1 MNEQTQGRD
10 PGTSRVRRAAV
21 VAAFMIMGVLLG
33 VAVAALQSTR
43 YESTARV
50 LVGPIGGDR
59 ETLDAAGLLST
70 TYADL
75 VTSRASVV
83 RVAEALS
90 VAIDPDDV
98 SAVPDARSRVI
109 SIVVIDDDPDNALT
123 IANALAA
130 DLITVVSDARIDDP
144 AVTPVAGTEAG
155 QVTLLDD
162 ASVAEPVRNPT
173 ALIVVGM
180 GLLGIVGGVFAD
192 RLLPSFRQRVDPGFV
207 ESLGLPVVEVQQPG
221 DTGRLTDD
229 EWDLVAAQLVHE
241 CGATGPFRS
250 VAYLPVDEG
259 DDTASL
265 FLHLAAAEA
274 RAGGPVT
281 VVDADIDRPLL
292 AERFGDLVPESRR
305 QSADGLQGRIVVPH
319 RAAGG
324 DPILHGVP
332 LRLVVPPAAD
342 SDLPARGRLQR
353 IADVLPAGSL
363 LEVLCPAA
371 GTAPAAIASS
381 LVVDHVVLVV
391 RTGRSA
397 KRRVVETLAA
407 LDSVGTRPSVVLQ
420 LDKGYS
426 PDSVEL
432 HLGAAGLDEAP
443 AAPAAPG
450 SDRRQQY
457 RTTVDLSAG

>member
-10 PGTSRVRRAAV
+10 PGSSRLRRAVV
-21 VAAFMIMGVLLG
+21 VAVFMVVGVLLG

-43 YESTARV
+43 YESAARV

-83 RVAEALS
+83 RVSQQLN
-90 VAIDPDDV
+90 VPIDPDDV
-98 SAVPDARSRVI
+98 TAVPDARSRVI
-109 SIVVIDDDPDNALT
+109 SLIVVDDNPDDAVA

-130 DLITVVSDARIDDP
+130 DLIALVADARIDDP

-162 ASVAEPVRNPT
+162 ASAAEPVRNPT

-180 GLLGIVGGVFAD
+180 GLLGVVGGVFAD
-192 RLLPSFRQRVDPGFV
+192 RLLPTFRQRVDPGFV
-207 ESLGLPVVEVQQPG
+207 ESLGLPVVEVQQAG

-250 VAYLPVDEG
+250 LAYLPVDDG
-259 DDTASL
+259 DETASL

-281 VVDADIDRPLL
+281 VVDADIDHPLL
-292 AERFGDLVPESRR
+292 SERFGDLVPESRL

-319 RAAGG
+319 RADGG

-391 RTGRSA
+391 RTGRSS
-397 KRRVVETLAA
+397 KRRVIDTLAA
-407 LDSVGTRPSVVLQ
+407 LDSVGARPSVVLQ
-420 LDKGYS
+420 LDKSYR
-426 PDSVEL
+426 PDAVEL
-432 HLGAAGLDEAP
+432 RLGDSRLDDVA

-457 RTTVDLSAG
+457 RTAADLSAG